1 MEEKNV
7 EVSVIIPVYNVRKY
21 LRRCIESVLDQNFD
35 NYEIILVDDGS
46 TDGSEEI
53 CDLYKNKH
61 DRVRVYHK
69 ENGGL
74 SDARNFGM
82 EKANGKYWT
91 FIDSDDYVTNDYLS
105 TLYNMIV
112 DNDVRMSC
120 ISSHRI
126 DNTELVYFDDGNYE
140 DVDILTNVETLER
153 MFKRDDVAVSAWG
166 KMYDKDLF
174 TDVCYPKGKLY
185 EDLYTTPYLID
196 KCDKVALSRNK
207 KYYYYVRRDSITK
220 GSLSEK
226 DYSIFDGLQKLVD
239 YFGEK
244 YPKLYKPVVSCYVLY
259 TINNIINRLVFIN
272 NGYKKAKK
280 LIRDKK
286 DYWNIALFTN
296 YLPIRVRM
304 QVLVLV
310 ISPKLYRKVIERI
323 I

>member
-1 MEEKNV
+1 M
-7 EVSVIIPVYNVRKY
+7 
-21 LRRCIESVLDQNFD
+21 
-35 NYEIILVDDGS
+35 
-46 TDGSEEI
+46 
-53 CDLYKNKH
+53 
-61 DRVRVYHK
+61 
-69 ENGGL
+69 
-74 SDARNFGM
+74 
-82 EKANGKYWT
+82 
-91 FIDSDDYVTNDYLS
+91 
-105 TLYNMIV
+105 
-112 DNDVRMSC
+112 
-120 ISSHRI
+120 
-126 DNTELVYFDDGNYE
+126 
-140 DVDILTNVETLER
+140 
-153 MFKRDDVAVSAWG
+153 
-166 KMYDKDLF
+166 
-174 TDVCYPKGKLY
+174 
-185 EDLYTTPYLID
+185 
-196 KCDKVALSRNK
+196 
-207 KYYYYVRRDSITK
+207 
-220 GSLSEK
+220 SEK